1 MAQVGD
7 LDFDAF
13 VQKRKS
19 QRAGGQPPEGG
30 PEGSKADVKGEHAY
44 AYVSDRATRAAFEKL
59 KPVEL
64 AVAAAVRSYKSFGK
78 NQILGQAVRVGPKQ
92 FPRVHELTRHCADTL
107 GIVTPTVYIV
117 NQPTLNAMTYG
128 TNDDSFILVHS
139 ALVDHLNDAELLD
152 VIGHECGHIHNS
164 HVVYLTTLHFLQ
176 QMTTLF
182 TQWLVYPATLALRAW
197 SRRAEITCDRAGML
211 CCKDLDVSTR
221 SLAKLALGSMK
232 LYEQLNLD
240 EFVSQ
245 FEESRDGPGKY
256 MEVFSSHPW
265 LPKRILALRAFGEST
280 LYKQHAGLST
290 EGGLSMEAV
299 DEKVHGII
307 KVVGS

>member
-1 MAQVGD
+1 MAQVGE
-7 LDFDAF
+7 LDFDSF
-13 VQKRKS
+13 VQKRKG
-19 QRAGGQPPEGG
+19 QRAGKQGDG
-30 PEGSKADVKGEHAY
+30 DHDHAY
-44 AYVSDRATRAAFEKL
+44 AYASDRATRATFEKL

-78 NQILGQAVRVGPKQ
+78 NQFLGAAVKVSDRQ

-117 NQPTLNAMTYG
+117 NQQSLNAMTYG

-139 ALVDHLNDAELLD
+139 ALVDHMNDAELLD
-152 VIGHECGHIHNS
+152 VIGHECGHIHNN

-197 SRRAEITCDRAGML
+197 SRRAEITCDRAGLL
-211 CCKDLDVSTR
+211 CCKSVETSTR
-221 SLAKLALGSMK
+221 SLAKLALGSQK

-240 EFVSQ
+240 AFVEQ
-245 FEESRDGPGKY
+245 FEEGKDGPGRY
-256 MEVFSSHPW
+256 MEAFSSHPW
-265 LPKRILALRAFGEST
+265 LPKRILALRAFGESA
-280 LYKQHAGLST
+280 LYRTHAGLG
-290 EGGLSMEAV
+290 EGGLSMEDV

-307 KVVGS
+307 KVVG

>member
-19 QRAGGQPPEGG
+19 QRAGNGGKPEGEQPSG
-30 PEGSKADVKGEHAY
+30 DDASSDHAY
-44 AYVSDRATRAAFEKL
+44 AYISDRTTRAAFEKL

-64 AVAAAVRSYKSFGK
+64 AAAAAVRSYKSFGK
-78 NQILGQAVRVGPKQ
+78 NQILGSAVRVGPKQ
-92 FPRVHELTRHCADTL
+92 FPRVHELTKHCADTL

-128 TNDDSFILVHS
+128 TDDDSFILVHS
-139 ALVDHLNDAELLD
+139 ALVDHLSDAELLD
-152 VIGHECGHIHNS
+152 VIGHECGHIHNK
-164 HVVYLTTLHFLQ
+164 HVVYLTTLHFLK

-182 TQWLVYPATLALRAW
+182 TQWLVYPATLALSAW

-211 CCKDLDVSTR
+211 CCKDLEVSTR
-221 SLAKLALGSMK
+221 SLAKLALGSLK

-240 EFVSQ
+240 EFVNQ
-245 FEESRDGPGKY
+245 FEESRDGPGRY

-265 LPKRILALRAFGEST
+265 LPKRILSLRAFGESA
-280 LYKQHAGLST
+280 LYKKHAGLGD
-290 EGGLSMEAV
+290 GGLSMEAV
-299 DEKVHGII
+299 DEKVHDII